1 MLKKIVHLLFEG
13 MHLKQVKHE
22 WVRLAGVQFP
32 DSVAEHSCNAAQIG
46 FVLAHIEWADPHKV
60 ASMLI
65 WHDLAETRIG
75 DFHKVGARYIPNK
88 KEIEK
93 QVMKDQLEWISCGWA
108 IQSLFDEYEERETLE
123 GKVAKDADYLEMAFQ
138 AKIYVEQGH
147 VVAQDRIDNVVRALK
162 TQGAK
167 QLREEMVVSDS
178 SDWWKKT
185 GLKKM

>member
-1 MLKKIVHLLFEG
+1 MFEWL
-13 MHLKQVKHE
+13 HLKQVKHE
-22 WVRLAGVQFP
+22 GVRLAGVQFP
-32 DSVAEHSCNAAQIG
+32 DSVAEHSCNAAQIW
-46 FVLAHIEWADPHKV
+46 FILAHMEWADPYKV

-88 KEIEK
+88 KDIEK
-93 QVMKDQLEWISCGWA
+93 QVMKDQLEWIACGSD
-108 IQSLFDEYEERETLE
+108 IQNLFDEYEERTTIE

-147 VVAQDRIDNVVRALK
+147 VVAQDRIDNVGRALK
-162 TQGAK
+162 TQWAK
-167 QLREEMVVSDS
+167 EIREEMIKSNA

-185 GLKKM
+185 GLKKL